1 MFYFSG
7 YASHEHI
14 RAPYV
19 TWTLLGVMFAVFPL
33 HPSVD
38 HFGFA
43 DILLLD
49 PAHASLGERWAPLI
63 ARFITY
69 LFVHQNWPHLLG
81 NGVTLW
87 VFGRTVEDATGHWR
101 FAVLFFGAGIIAA
114 CFDAS
119 LTQHPHR
126 ELIGASGATAGVM
139 AAFLL
144 LHPKAWMLFGVGV
157 LVFCMPAS
165 IAVAI
170 WAMLNIYGAFDQSGD
185 PSETVAYWG
194 HIGGFLGGLAL
205 LPWMRLPGVALFQPA
220 RPDEHGDFTDFRLL
234 EESVL
239 TWLPRRFAVMDRA
252 RVLQPDG
259 ATMPRR
265 LYWEHLLA
273 AAAKAV
279 LFIVV
284 FATFNF
290 VTQG

>member
-7 YASHEHI
+7 YDAREHI

-19 TWTLLGVMFAVFPL
+19 TWTFLGVMCGVFSL

-43 DILLLD
+43 DILLRD
-49 PAHASLGERWAPLI
+49 PADADLGERWAPLMV
-63 ARFITY
+63 RFVTY
-69 LFVHQNWPHLLG
+69 VFIHQDWPHLLG
-81 NGVTLW
+81 NTITLW

-101 FAVLFFGAGIIAA
+101 FAALFFGAGIIAA
-114 CFDAS
+114 CFDAGFARD
-119 LTQHPHR
+119 PHA
-126 ELIGASGATAGVM
+126 ELAGASGATAGII

-144 LHPKAWMLFGVGV
+144 PHPKAWMLFGVGV

-170 WAMLNIYGAFDQSGD
+170 WVMLNIYGAFHQSGD
-185 PSETVAYWG
+185 QSVTVAYWG

-205 LPWMRLPGVALFQPA
+205 LPWLRLPGVPLFQPA
-220 RPDEHGDFTDFRLL
+220 HPDEHGDFADFHLL
-234 EESVL
+234 EDSVL
-239 TWLPRRFAVMDRA
+239 KWLPRRLTGMDRA
-252 RVLQPDG
+252 SRLQPGG

-265 LYWEHLLA
+265 LYREHLLA
-273 AAAKAV
+273 AVAKAV
-279 LFIVV
+279 LFIVA

-290 VTQG
+290 VTPE